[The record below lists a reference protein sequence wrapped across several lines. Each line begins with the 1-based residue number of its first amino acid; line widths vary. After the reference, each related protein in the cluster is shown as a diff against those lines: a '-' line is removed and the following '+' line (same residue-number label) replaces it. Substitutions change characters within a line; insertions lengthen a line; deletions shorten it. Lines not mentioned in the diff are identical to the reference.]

1 MSFAL
6 DKECF
11 CLFILIF
18 FLVVQVWP
26 SGCAWVLPWFLDGTN
41 DTVRQPNSGFQDDF
55 LISTALF
62 PLLGSTCR
70 KNMTV
75 FFFPV
80 GVSFFLSSFVSLP
93 LVSKPTPAHFQSN
106 PFIYFFFQIWFMF
119 FIAIYFILNYLY
131 SWDFLS
137 I

>member
-1 MSFAL
+1 MPLPWIKSVFVFSFW
-6 DKECF
+6 
-11 CLFILIF
+11 F
-18 FLVVQVWP
+18 FFSSYQVWP

-55 LISTALF
+55 LISTVLF
-62 PLLGSTCR
+62 LLLGSTCR
-70 KNMTV
+70 KNMTG
-75 FFFPV
+75 FFFSV

-93 LVSKPTPAHFQSN
+93 QVSKPIPAYFQSN

-119 FIAIYFILNYLY
+119 FIVIYFILNYLY
-131 SWDFLS
+131 SWDFLL